1 MKTTI
6 ALIAFLTIT
15 QSPARDYERHDYYSD
30 THRQDVDRII
40 EAQAA
45 TTKAVEAARVQAEDD
60 AQRAR
65 SRAGFAELEAKLEAA
80 H

>member
-1 MKTTI
+1 MKTAFAFITFI
-6 ALIAFLTIT
+6 LIA
-15 QSPARDYERHDYYSD
+15 QSPARDYERHDYHSD